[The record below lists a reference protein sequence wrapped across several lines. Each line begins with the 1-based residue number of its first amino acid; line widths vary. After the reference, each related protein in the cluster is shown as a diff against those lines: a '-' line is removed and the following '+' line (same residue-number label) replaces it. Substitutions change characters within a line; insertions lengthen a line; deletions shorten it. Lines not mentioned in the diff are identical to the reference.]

1 LPLYKKPKKL
11 NNLRP
16 YETGLRLLSCVFYSC
31 LLDRGILQICLL
43 DRGIL
48 QIHALNGKKDNS
60 KARACPF

>member
-16 YETGLRLLSCVFYSC
+16 YDTKLRLLSCVFYS
-31 LLDRGILQICLL
+31 CLL